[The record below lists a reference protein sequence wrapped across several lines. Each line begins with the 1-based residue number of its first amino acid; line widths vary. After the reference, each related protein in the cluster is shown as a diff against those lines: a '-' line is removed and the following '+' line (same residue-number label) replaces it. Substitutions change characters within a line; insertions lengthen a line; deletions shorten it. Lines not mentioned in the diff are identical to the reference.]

1 MTGSWRDGGDV
12 FDGVAALYAQQR
24 PGFPSEV
31 FEDIASITGL
41 TAGSRVVEI
50 GPGTGQ
56 ATVGLVEMGASV
68 IGLER
73 GPTLAAAAAHR
84 FEAHAGVE
92 FVTTRFEDWKPR
104 SASFDAIVAGN
115 CWHWMDPEIRWRH
128 AHALLGPDGWLILLS
143 HIVVRE
149 RGAPEV
155 YAETADLHERYA
167 SGHPSWGAPPTAEDV
182 ISAAE
187 GASATI
193 EDVER
198 VVGRAPDISTG
209 GRFGPPILRWYRQ
222 TQWLDASG
230 FVDLLRT
237 TSLYGNLPVNVRE
250 PLLEGIETR
259 IRSRLDD
266 RARRDYLVN
275 LRLARRIDQSER
287 H

>member
-1 MTGSWRDGGDV
+1 MVTGSWSDGGDV
-12 FDGVAALYAQQR
+12 FDRVAALYAEQR

-41 TAGSRVVEI
+41 AAGSRVLEI

-73 GPTLAAAAAHR
+73 GPSLAAAAARR
-84 FEAHAGVE
+84 FEAYAGVE
-92 FVTTRFEDWKPR
+92 FVTTRFEDWNPR
-104 SASFDAIVAGN
+104 STSFDAVVAAN
-115 CWHWMDPEIRWRH
+115 CWHWLNPETRWRH
-128 AHALLGPDGWLILLS
+128 AHVLLGPDGWLILLS

-149 RGAPEV
+149 PGEREV

-167 SGHPSWGAPPTAEDV
+167 SGHPSWGPPPAADDV
-182 ISAAE
+182 VTAAE

-198 VVGRAPDISTG
+198 VVGRASDISAS

-222 TQWLDASG
+222 TQWLDARG

-237 TSLYGNLPVNVRE
+237 TSLYGNLPVSVRE

-259 IRSRLDD
+259 IRSRLGD

-275 LRLARRIDQSER
+275 LRLARRIDE
-287 H
+287 